1 METSNISTE
10 RAVRV
15 GKKLNNKERK
25 IVVQFSFYKEK
36 LNVLRNCKKLK
47 GTNNSIVKD
56 FSKKAMQIYKE
67 K

>member
-10 RAVRV
+10 RAGRV
-15 GKKLNNKERK
+15 GEKSNNKERK
-25 IVVQFSFYKEK
+25 IIVQFSFYKEK

-47 GTNNSIVKD
+47 RTNNSIVKN
-56 FSKKAMQIYKE
+56 FSKKAMQICKE